1 MGLLPGDPARRPAF
15 FLAAGIGERGND
27 VPEFG
32 GGPFGD
38 AAIAAMS
45 IVSRVGMFAG
55 SALIGFGQGFQPVC
69 GFNYGAQLY
78 GRVRRA
84 FWFCIRVAT
93 AVLLL
98 IAGIGLV
105 YAPQIIALFRD
116 DPAVIEIGAAAL
128 RFQCLTFPLNGWIIL
143 NNMMLQTIGKAAKAT
158 VLAMARQGLFMLP
171 ALLIL
176 TPVFG
181 CEELSAASRSPI
193 LPLFCW
199 PYRWA

>member
-1 MGLLPGDPARRPAF
+1 
-15 FLAAGIGERGND
+15 
-27 VPEFG
+27 
-32 GGPFGD
+32 
-38 AAIAAMS
+38 
-45 IVSRVGMFAG
+45 MFAG
-55 SALIGFGQGFQPVC
+55 STLIGFGQGFQPVC

-78 GRVRRA
+78 GRVRSA
-84 FWFCIRVAT
+84 FWFCIRVST
-93 AVLLL
+93 VVLLL

-105 YAPQIIALFRD
+105 FAPQIIALFRD

-181 CEELSAASRSPI
+181 LRGIECSQPVADIATFLLAIPMGLSVLREMRAQENEMKLRE
-193 LPLFCW
+193 
-199 PYRWA
+199 